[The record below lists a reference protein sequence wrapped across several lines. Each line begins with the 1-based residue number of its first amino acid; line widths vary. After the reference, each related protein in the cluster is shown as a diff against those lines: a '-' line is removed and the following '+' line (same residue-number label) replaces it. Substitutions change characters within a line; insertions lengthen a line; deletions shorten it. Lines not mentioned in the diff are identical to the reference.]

1 MQHAV
6 RPRTASAG
14 RSRLLAAALA
24 AAFAAG
30 PVLAQTSGTGA
41 GTGAGAGTG
50 TMGGS
55 TAGSLSKPGNS
66 GSQLQRADER
76 MLRDIAQ
83 ANLAEI
89 ETGRIALDKSK
100 DERVRKFAQQMV
112 DDHTTAMKDVQ
123 QLAQTKG
130 VTLPD
135 GPDVKHKTVA
145 TALKALSGDTFDKQ
159 YMSQAGVGDHRNT
172 HELLQKTQRDAKDP
186 DLKALATK
194 MIPVVH
200 GHLTEAEQIA
210 PAKKR

>member
-1 MQHAV
+1 MQHAF
-6 RPRTASAG
+6 PRTPSAG

-24 AAFAAG
+24 AAFAVG

-41 GTGAGAGTG
+41 GTGAGTG

-55 TAGSLSKPGNS
+55 TAGTMSRPGTTS
-66 GSQLQRADER
+66 SQLQRADER
-76 MLRDIAQ
+76 LLRDIAQ

-100 DERVRKFAQQMV
+100 DEQVRKFAQQMI

-130 VTLPD
+130 FTLPD
-135 GPDVKHKTVA
+135 GPDMKHKTVA
-145 TALKALSGDTFDKQ
+145 TALKALTGDTFDKQ
-159 YMSQAGVGDHRNT
+159 YMSQAGVGDHRKT

-194 MIPVVH
+194 MLPVVH
-200 GHLTEAEQIA
+200 GHLTEAEQMA

>member
-1 MQHAV
+1 MHPKSSLHA
-6 RPRTASAG
+6 A
-14 RSRLLAAALA
+14 RLRAPSLIVAAALA
-24 AAFAAG
+24 AAFSVQPAA
-30 PVLAQTSGTGA
+30 AQPAGTQPSGSMSSGNASSKGTG
-41 GTGAGAGTG
+41 
-50 TMGGS
+50 GS
-55 TAGSLSKPGNS
+55 A
-66 GSQLQRADER
+66 SQLQRADEG

-100 DERVRKFAQQMV
+100 DERVRKFAQQMI
-112 DDHTTAMKDVQ
+112 DDHSTAIKDVQ

-135 GPDVKHKTVA
+135 GPDLKHKTVA

-159 YMSQAGVGDHRNT
+159 YMSQAGVGDHKRT
-172 HELLQKTQRDAKDP
+172 HELLQKTERTAKDA

-200 GHLTEAEQIA
+200 GHLTEAEQLA
-210 PAKKR
+210 SAKKR

>member
-130 VTLPD
+130 MTLPD

>member
-1 MQHAV
+1 
-6 RPRTASAG
+6 
-14 RSRLLAAALA
+14 
-24 AAFAAG
+24 
-30 PVLAQTSGTGA
+30 
-41 GTGAGAGTG
+41 
-50 TMGGS
+50 MGGS

-130 VTLPD
+130 MTLPD

>member
-1 MQHAV
+1 MQHAF

-30 PVLAQTSGTGA
+30 PVLAQTSGTGT

-159 YMSQAGVGDHRNT
+159 YMSQAGLGDHRKT

-200 GHLTEAEQIA
+200 GHLTDAEQIA

>member
-6 RPRTASAG
+6 RPHTPSS
-14 RSRLLAAALA
+14 SRPWVLAAALA
-24 AAFAAG
+24 AAFAGSPA
-30 PVLAQTSGTGA
+30 LAQTSG
-41 GTGAGAGTG
+41 GAGTG
-50 TMGGS
+50 TM
-55 TAGSLSKPGNS
+55 AGSPAGAMSKPGAN
-66 GSQLQRADER
+66 SQLQRSDEG

-100 DERVRKFAQQMV
+100 DDKVRKFAQTMI

-135 GPDVKHKTVA
+135 GPDMKHKTVA
-145 TALKALSGDTFDKQ
+145 TALKALSGETFDKQ

-172 HELLQKTQRDAKDP
+172 HALLQKTQRDAKDP
-186 DLKALATK
+186 DLKALAAK
-194 MIPVVH
+194 MLPVVH

>member
-6 RPRTASAG
+6 LRTTWAG

-24 AAFAAG
+24 AAFAVG

-41 GTGAGAGTG
+41 GTGTGTG
-50 TMGGS
+50 PMGGS
-55 TAGSLSKPGNS
+55 PAGTMSRPGTSK
-66 GSQLQRADER
+66 SQLQRTDER

-100 DERVRKFAQQMV
+100 DEQVRKFAQQMV

-135 GPDVKHKTVA
+135 GPDMKHKTVA

-159 YMSQAGVGDHRNT
+159 YMSQAGVGDHRKT
-172 HELLQKTQRDAKDP
+172 HDLLQKTQRDAKDP
-186 DLKALATK
+186 DLKALAAK